1 MGPVVAQLPSSASLS
16 AVSEPEL
23 GTHVDSAEMTAQLD
37 QLFRA
42 LGGLSAEEVA
52 DVVAYAASRA
62 RHVNLRQIMVLPTR
76 QA

>member
-1 MGPVVAQLPSSASLS
+1 MLTDT
-16 AVSEPEL
+16 EL
-23 GTHVDSAEMTAQLD
+23 GTHVGSAELSAQLD
-37 QLFRA
+37 QLFGA

-62 RHVNLRQIMVLPTR
+62 RHVNLRQIVVLPTR